1 MADRTSRTSTRIIT
15 FVKQP
20 LLAAI
25 VLASVDALI
34 LSTVIGG
41 NWKLRLVLV
50 LLLEGGLGLL
60 AGTGIALSSTP
71 SVSKVGETMLGTASW
86 SREAEKHGERVGLKW
101 ILGSCLLIVI
111 GFGLSV
117 L

>member
-1 MADRTSRTSTRIIT
+1 MAVRTSRTSTRIIT

-34 LSTVIGG
+34 LGTVIGS
-41 NWKLRLVLV
+41 NWKPRLALV

-101 ILGSCLLIVI
+101 ILGACLLIVI

-117 L
+117 V